1 MEVVWVCWEVRC
13 REKKEI
19 NEAYLI
25 LTSVYIRFTDDAVL
39 LLREKIQTRSESCG
53 TSLQTAHLT
62 SCTILTMARK
72 LR

>member
-1 MEVVWVCWEVRC
+1 MWVCWEVRS
-13 REKKEI
+13 REKEI
-19 NEAYLI
+19 NEAYLV
-25 LTSVYIRFTDDAVL
+25 LTSVYQCSGFTDDAVL
-39 LLREKIQTRSESCG
+39 LLREKIQTRLENCS